1 MSDAMENI
9 PVSAPQAKRKRLG
22 MIVLIPLIASLIVL
36 GVFAMQWREGLKI
49 QRVVVDGARTLTAN
63 EIFALAGSPS
73 KAGMYSVDLHDIQR
87 RIGRHPFIKD
97 VCVTRQYPKMLRI
110 DIEER
115 EPVASFNA
123 GQLLYLDAEGV
134 VLPGV
139 AGPRKF
145 DLPLISGIAGLERAE
160 VGKRLENAEVFEA
173 LSVVRAAQDLDTA
186 MYHLISE
193 VNMGNGNDMVLYS
206 SDVGVPIILG
216 RGEVGRKL
224 VTLETFWK
232 NFVGTSDV
240 EKIKY
245 IDLRYDEQVVVRWNQ
260 QAEARSRKIS
270 L

>member
-1 MSDAMENI
+1 MSDAMENV

-22 MIVLIPLIASLIVL
+22 MIVMIPLLVSIIVL
-36 GVFAMQWREGLKI
+36 EVFSMQWRDGLKI

-63 EIFALAGSPS
+63 EIFSLAGSPS
-73 KAGMYSVDLHDIQR
+73 KAGMYTVDLYDIQR
-87 RIGRHPFIKD
+87 RISRHPFIRE

-110 DIEER
+110 NVEER

-123 GQLLYLDAEGV
+123 GQLMYIDAEGV

-145 DLPLISGIAGLERAE
+145 DLPLISGIAGLDHAE
-160 VGKRLENAEVFEA
+160 IGKTLENAEVFEA
-173 LSVVRAAQDLDTA
+173 LSVFREVQELDSA

-206 SDVGVPIILG
+206 SDVGVPVILG
-216 RGEVGRKL
+216 RGDVGRKL
-224 VTLETFWK
+224 VTLKTFWK
-232 NFVGTSDV
+232 NFVGTADV
-240 EKIKY
+240 EKLKY

-260 QAEARSRKIS
+260 QGDARSRKIS